1 MYFDFLTFGLGA
13 RFFLIAFAAA
23 SIFAL
28 AFKFV
33 YQWVTPYDESAL
45 IKQGNVPAA
54 ITLGGAMI
62 GYVLAL
68 ASAVAHTTTL
78 PELAAWA
85 LLAGVIQI
93 VAFTL
98 VRVLFLKDVK
108 SRIEAGEM
116 APAIYLASINIAVG
130 LINAASMTS

>member
-13 RFFLIAFAAA
+13 KFFLYAFVTAGL
-23 SIFAL
+23 FAL
-28 AFKFV
+28 VFKFV
-33 YQWVTPYDESAL
+33 YQWVTPYNESAL

-54 ITLGGAMI
+54 ITLGGALI

-68 ASAVAHTTTL
+68 ASAVSHTSSL

-85 LLAGVIQI
+85 TLAGVIQI

-108 SRIEAGEM
+108 ARIEAGEM
-116 APAIYLASINIAVG
+116 APAVYLASVNIAVG

>member
-1 MYFDFLTFGLGA
+1 MYFDFFTFGLGA
-13 RFFLIAFAAA
+13 RFFLVAFAAG
-23 SIFAL
+23 SLFAL
-28 AFKFV
+28 AFKFI
-33 YQWVTPYDESAL
+33 YEWVTPYNESAL

-54 ITLGGAMI
+54 ISLGGAMV

-68 ASAVAHTTTL
+68 ASAISHTTSL

-85 LLAGVIQI
+85 ALAGVIQI

-108 SRIEAGEM
+108 ARMEAGEM
-116 APAIYLASINIAVG
+116 APAVYLASINIAVG

>member
-1 MYFDFLTFGLGA
+1 MYFDFFTFGLGA
-13 RFFLIAFAAA
+13 KFFLVAFATAGL
-23 SIFAL
+23 FAL

-33 YQWVTPYDESAL
+33 YQWVTPYNESAL
-45 IKQGNVPAA
+45 IKQGNLPAA
-54 ITLGGAMI
+54 ITLGGALI

-68 ASAVAHTTTL
+68 ASAVSHTGSV

-85 LLAGVIQI
+85 TLAGVIQI
-93 VAFTL
+93 VAFTV

-108 SRIEAGEM
+108 ARIEAGEM
-116 APAIYLASINIAVG
+116 APAVYLASINIAVG